1 MLKLEL
7 VKRTSDGGVGVAD
20 TSGSGA
26 TRYHSLA
33 KRLHGR
39 VNLYRDSKPRDLWI
53 RSFRISRLSKR
64 HARDGA
70 IKPAFLRVLSFSG
83 VFHTAIGCERA
94 GTALWRDRHLP
105 MGKEFF
111 GTDGIRGVPGTAPL
125 DDATLY
131 ATGRSLGEYLKR
143 EHGAAH
149 VLIGMDTRESG
160 PHIASLLAAGLAQ
173 AGATVAFA
181 GVITTP
187 GVACL
192 VRQNDFQAGVVISAS
207 HNPFQDNGVKLFS
220 HAGMK
225 FPDVVEE
232 KLEAGILK
240 HRGEAAPKNPSSLV
254 ADESLDAE
262 YLAFLRKRFI
272 AGAKLAGFR
281 IVLDCANGAAY
292 KLGPELFRSLGAD
305 VVAMGVSPDGRNINA
320 GCGSLYLEGL
330 RKRVIAEKARLG
342 VAFDGDADRA
352 LFVCETGK
360 IVNGD
365 GVLLAAARHL
375 KAQNKLTGDRVVA
388 TSMSNLGLERVLAR
402 ENIVLARAAVGDR
415 YVLEEMLRSGNV
427 LGGEQS
433 GHIIFLEDSPAGDGL
448 LTAAK
453 IASLVSMHGKIES
466 LVEGLKDYPQ
476 LIVNV
481 KVRSKPP
488 LETLPEVS
496 RALAEA
502 QSALGDNG
510 RVVLRYSGT
519 EQLARVMVEAEH
531 EADVQRFSQSLA
543 NALRSS
549 IGA

>member
-1 MLKLEL
+1 MAKEL
-7 VKRTSDGGVGVAD
+7 
-20 TSGSGA
+20 
-26 TRYHSLA
+26 
-33 KRLHGR
+33 
-39 VNLYRDSKPRDLWI
+39 
-53 RSFRISRLSKR
+53 
-64 HARDGA
+64 
-70 IKPAFLRVLSFSG
+70 
-83 VFHTAIGCERA
+83 
-94 GTALWRDRHLP
+94 
-105 MGKEFF
+105 F
-111 GTDGIRGVPGTAPL
+111 GTDGIRGIPGTPPL

-131 ATGRSLGEYLKR
+131 ATGRTLGNYLKT
-143 EHGAAH
+143 EHGKAR

-160 PHIASLLAAGLAQ
+160 PHIASLLAAGLTQ
-173 AGATVAFA
+173 AGATVGFA

-225 FPDVVEE
+225 FPDAVEE
-232 KLEAGILK
+232 GLEADILK
-240 HRGEAAPKNPSSLV
+240 HRSDAPPNSPLRLT

-262 YLAFLRKRFI
+262 YLEFLRKKLI
-272 AGAKLAGFR
+272 PGANLHGFR
-281 IVLDCANGAAY
+281 IVLDCANGAAF

-305 VVAMGVSPDGRNINA
+305 VVAMSVSPDGRNINA
-320 GCGSLYLEGL
+320 DCGSLHLEGL
-330 RKRVIAEKARLG
+330 QKRVVQKKARLG

-360 IVNGD
+360 VVNGD
-365 GVLLAAARHL
+365 GVLLAAARFL
-375 KAQNKLTGDRVVA
+375 KSQNKLKGNRVVA
-388 TSMSNLGLERVLAR
+388 TSMSNLGLERILAQ
-402 ENIVLARAAVGDR
+402 EQITLARAAVGDR

-433 GHIIFLEDSPAGDGL
+433 GHIIFLDDSPAGDGL
-448 LTAAK
+448 LTAVK

-476 LIVNV
+476 QIVNV

-488 LETLPEVS
+488 LDSLPEVS

-502 QSALGDNG
+502 QSTLGENG
-510 RVVLRYSGT
+510 RIVLRYSGT

-543 NALRSS
+543 DALRSS

>member
-1 MLKLEL
+1 MAKEL
-7 VKRTSDGGVGVAD
+7 
-20 TSGSGA
+20 
-26 TRYHSLA
+26 
-33 KRLHGR
+33 
-39 VNLYRDSKPRDLWI
+39 
-53 RSFRISRLSKR
+53 
-64 HARDGA
+64 
-70 IKPAFLRVLSFSG
+70 
-83 VFHTAIGCERA
+83 
-94 GTALWRDRHLP
+94 
-105 MGKEFF
+105 F
-111 GTDGIRGVPGTAPL
+111 GTDGIRGIPGTPPL
-125 DDATLY
+125 DDATLN
-131 ATGRSLGEYLKR
+131 ATGRSVGGYLKR
-143 EHGAAH
+143 EHGSAR

-160 PHIASLLAAGLAQ
+160 PHIASVLAAGLTQ

-225 FPDVVEE
+225 FPDAVEE
-232 KLEAGILK
+232 ELEADIFK
-240 HRGEAAPKNPSSLV
+240 HRSEAAPKNPQRLT

-262 YLAFLRKRFI
+262 YLKFLRTKLI
-272 AGAKLAGFR
+272 AGANLAGFR

-305 VVAMGVSPDGRNINA
+305 VVAIGVSPDGRNINA
-320 GCGSLYLEGL
+320 GCGSLHLEGL
-330 RKRVIAEKARLG
+330 QKRVVQEKARLG

-360 IVNGD
+360 VVNGD
-365 GVLLAAARHL
+365 GVLLAAARFL
-375 KAQNKLTGDRVVA
+375 KAQNKLKGNRVVA
-388 TSMSNLGLERVLAR
+388 TSMSNLGLERILAQ
-402 ENIVLARAAVGDR
+402 EKIALARAAVGDR

-433 GHIIFLEDSPAGDGL
+433 GHIIFLDDSPAGDGL
-448 LTAAK
+448 LTAVK

-466 LVEGLKDYPQ
+466 LVQGLKDYPQ
-476 LIVNV
+476 QIVNV

-488 LETLPEVS
+488 LDSLPEVS

-502 QSALGDNG
+502 QSALGENG
-510 RVVLRYSGT
+510 RIVLRYSGT

-531 EADVQRFSQSLA
+531 EADVQRFTQSLA
-543 NALRSS
+543 NAIRST

>member
-1 MLKLEL
+1 MAKEL
-7 VKRTSDGGVGVAD
+7 
-20 TSGSGA
+20 
-26 TRYHSLA
+26 
-33 KRLHGR
+33 
-39 VNLYRDSKPRDLWI
+39 
-53 RSFRISRLSKR
+53 
-64 HARDGA
+64 
-70 IKPAFLRVLSFSG
+70 
-83 VFHTAIGCERA
+83 
-94 GTALWRDRHLP
+94 
-105 MGKEFF
+105 F
-111 GTDGIRGVPGTAPL
+111 GTDGIRGVPGTPPL

-131 ATGRSLGEYLKR
+131 ATGRALGAYLHR

-160 PHIASLLAAGLAQ
+160 PHIAAVLAAGLGQ
-173 AGATVAFA
+173 SGATIAFA

-225 FPDVVEE
+225 FPDAVEE
-232 KLEAGILK
+232 RLEADILK
-240 HRGEAAPKNPSSLV
+240 HRGEAAPKNLPRLT

-262 YLAFLRKRFI
+262 YLDFLRKRAI
-272 AGAKLAGFR
+272 PGAKLAGFR

-305 VVAMGVSPDGRNINA
+305 VVAMGVAPDGRNINA
-320 GCGSLYLEGL
+320 ACGSLHLEGL
-330 RKRVIAEKARLG
+330 QKRVVVKKARLG

-365 GVLLAAARHL
+365 GVLLAVARFL
-375 KAQNKLTGDRVVA
+375 KSSGQLKGNRVVA

-402 ENIVLARAAVGDR
+402 EDIALARANVGDR

-433 GHIIFLEDSPAGDGL
+433 GHIIFLDDSPAGDGL
-448 LTAAK
+448 LTAVK
-453 IASLVSMHGKIES
+453 IASLVSMRGKIES

-476 LIVNV
+476 QIVNV

-496 RALAEA
+496 SALAEA
-502 QSALGDNG
+502 QTALGDNG

-531 EADVQRFSQSLA
+531 EADVRRFTQSLA

>member
-1 MLKLEL
+1 MTKEL
-7 VKRTSDGGVGVAD
+7 
-20 TSGSGA
+20 
-26 TRYHSLA
+26 
-33 KRLHGR
+33 
-39 VNLYRDSKPRDLWI
+39 
-53 RSFRISRLSKR
+53 
-64 HARDGA
+64 
-70 IKPAFLRVLSFSG
+70 
-83 VFHTAIGCERA
+83 
-94 GTALWRDRHLP
+94 
-105 MGKEFF
+105 F
-111 GTDGIRGVPGTAPL
+111 GTDGIRGVPGTPPL
-125 DDATLY
+125 DDAALY
-131 ATGRSLGEYLKR
+131 ATGRSLGAYLQR
-143 EHGAAH
+143 EFGGAH

-160 PHIASLLAAGLAQ
+160 PHIASVLASGLAR

-225 FPDVVEE
+225 FPDAVEDE
-232 KLEAGILK
+232 LEDDIFK
-240 HRGEAAPKNPSSLV
+240 HRDAAAPKNSPQLK
-254 ADESLDAE
+254 ADESLHAE
-262 YLAFLRKRFI
+262 YLEFLRKRMI
-272 AGAKLAGFR
+272 PGAKLGGFR

-305 VVAMGVSPDGRNINA
+305 VVAMSVSPDGRNINA
-320 GCGSLYLEGL
+320 GCGSLHLEGL
-330 RKRVIAEKARLG
+330 QKGVVAEKARLG

-352 LFVCETGK
+352 LFVCESGK
-360 IVNGD
+360 VVNGD
-365 GVLLAAARHL
+365 GVLLATARFL
-375 KAQNKLTGDRVVA
+375 KSQNKLQGNRVVA
-388 TSMSNLGLERVLAR
+388 TSMSNLGLERILAQ
-402 ENIVLARAAVGDR
+402 ENITLARAAVGDR

-448 LTAAK
+448 LTAVK

-466 LVEGLKDYPQ
+466 LVDGLKEYPQ
-476 LIVNV
+476 RIVNV

-502 QSALGDNG
+502 QSALGENG
-510 RVVLRYSGT
+510 RIVLRYSGT

-531 EADVQRFSQSLA
+531 EADVQRFTQSLA

-549 IGA
+549 IGV